1 MGMRIRSTFT
11 ISILGLM
18 FFTLFYII
26 GLYMDWQWYIVVF
39 LSIGGILL
47 QYLISPFIIQWV
59 FAIDWLSYEEL
70 AVNYPH
76 LSNFVLEISQKYKIN
91 TPRFGI
97 IHDGNPNAFCFG
109 WTKNSARLIIT
120 DGILQLLDR
129 EEQKAV
135 VAHEMGHIVHNDFVV
150 MTLVSAIPVVFYT
163 IFNIL
168 IRIRVGSS
176 GRDSGKA
183 EIIKYAIAILAY
195 VFYIIGY
202 LLSLLISRIREYY
215 ADEFS
220 AQETKNPNAL
230 STALVKIAYGLLPKK
245 DPTNGSN
252 VSKTSVQVLS
262 VKSLGI
268 FDPSSAAGFIASS
281 MSESNKIE
289 NERIVKA
296 AAWDLHNPWAK
307 YFELFSTHPLPAK
320 RIKELSYYGYSTLKV
335 TPTID
340 LTQTEKVVKEQVGG
354 SLWGHF
360 FVDVIIQILPKLVFF
375 GALILGFVYL
385 GLAFFAERNVP
396 FLIILIIGSAFL
408 LSGFAQLVQNSMKY
422 NTKFIPQTVDDL
434 IGNVKV
440 SPIRPQ
446 PAIIDGTIIGRGVP
460 GLFYSEDLML
470 KDDHGIVLIDYNFG
484 IGLVNF
490 LFGILK
496 TGKLIGHRIR
506 VYGWFRR
513 GPGPRIQIKR
523 IEDLDVGNSYRNFL
537 DVFYQILAFL
547 LIFIGA
553 VILLFGLG
561 YI

>member
-1 MGMRIRSTFT
+1 MN
-11 ISILGLM
+11 
-18 FFTLFYII
+18 
-26 GLYMDWQWYIVVF
+26 WEWYIVVF
-39 LSIGGILL
+39 LSIGSILL
-47 QYLISPFIIQWV
+47 QYLFSPFIIQWI
-59 FAIDWLSYEEL
+59 FAIDWISYEEL
-70 AVNYPH
+70 SMQHPH
-76 LSNFVLEISQKYKIN
+76 LSNFVVEVSQKYGIN

-97 IHDGNPNAFCFG
+97 IHDANPNAFCFG

-135 VAHEMGHIVHNDFVV
+135 VGHEMGHIVHNDFVV

-163 IFNIL
+163 LFNIL
-168 IRIRVGSS
+168 IRTRGISS

-183 EIIKYAIAILAY
+183 ELVKYAVAILAY

-252 VSKTSVQVLS
+252 ISNTAIQVRS
-262 VKSLGI
+262 VKALGI

-281 MSESNKIE
+281 MGTSNKIE
-289 NERIVKA
+289 NERIVRA

-320 RIKELSYYGYSTLKV
+320 RIKELSYFGYNTLKV
-335 TPTID
+335 PPTID
-340 LTQTEKVVKEQVGG
+340 LTQTERVVKEQVSG

-360 FVDVIIQILPKLVFF
+360 FVDILMQILPKLVFF
-375 GALILGFVYL
+375 GALILGFVYI
-385 GLAFFAERNVP
+385 GIAFFAEQNIP
-396 FLIILIIGSAFL
+396 FLIIQIIGSAFL
-408 LSGFAQLVQNSMKY
+408 FSGFAQLIQNSMKY
-422 NTKFIPQTVDDL
+422 NNKFIPQNVDDL

-446 PAIIDGTIIGRGVP
+446 PTIIEATIIGRGVP

-470 KDDHGIVLIDYNFG
+470 KDDHGIILVDYNFG

-537 DVFYQILAFL
+537 DVFYQFLAFL
-547 LIFIGA
+547 LISIGA
-553 VILLFGLG
+553 VILLFGFGLL
-561 YI
+561 